1 MVRVHSGLPF
11 HLFFIPPDFTRDA
24 VSQNLLSEISGP
36 PKDIRTGAPLTLHH
50 LMGNLAKGRVQKG
63 WLLWQSV

>member
-1 MVRVHSGLPF
+1 V
-11 HLFFIPPDFTRDA
+11 
-24 VSQNLLSEISGP
+24 
-36 PKDIRTGAPLTLHH
+36 PLTLHH